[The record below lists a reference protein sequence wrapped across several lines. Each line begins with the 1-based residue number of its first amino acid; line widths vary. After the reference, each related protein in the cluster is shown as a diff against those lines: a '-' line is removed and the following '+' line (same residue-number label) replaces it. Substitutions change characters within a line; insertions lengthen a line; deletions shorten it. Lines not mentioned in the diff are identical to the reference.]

1 MASRCLNPVALL
13 PDLRALIQAVVL
25 CRLLR
30 LFIPALAIA
39 VSSIALIS
47 LIILALYVAHPWVEL
62 CRLLLVVFLVA
73 KELVAVIFFGSTCT
87 AAWPKGS
94 VLVSLL
100 TTQVIYLV
108 GGSTSR
114 SLGFEV
120 E

>member
-1 MASRCLNPVALL
+1 
-13 PDLRALIQAVVL
+13 
-25 CRLLR
+25 
-30 LFIPALAIA
+30 
-39 VSSIALIS
+39 LIS

-73 KELVAVIFFGSTCT
+73 EELVAVIFFGSTCT

-108 GGSTSR
+108 EGPPIR